1 MKGIVKRTGASGITG
16 STKMI
21 PPSKS
26 VAVPK
31 AAATNP
37 ISRLGAY
44 AHPAKKKGKGS

>member
-1 MKGIVKRTGASGITG
+1 MKGTPKRTGASGVTG

-31 AAATNP
+31 AAAANP

-44 AHPAKKKGKGS
+44 AHPAKKKGKNA